1 MVNTGSLTKIMYSS
15 PSNKAGRVEFAR
27 LQEQTDWSLS
37 SNDMFRIPA
46 TFSPLYTGATGTY
59 YMLSGG
65 SSVKWIET
73 KPGSFI
79 RLNGV
84 SVGASR
90 ANPAYRISFIPR
102 TYDLISAG
110 NLGPAVDH
118 QQCLFVYPRFCGDG
132 VTDTDRGEQCDDGN
146 MNSGDG
152 CSNVCQ
158 PEVTPVCNN
167 LTVTPTSVVNG

>member
-1 MVNTGSLTKIMYSS
+1 
-15 PSNKAGRVEFAR
+15 
-27 LQEQTDWSLS
+27 
-37 SNDMFRIPA
+37 
-46 TFSPLYTGATGTY
+46 
-59 YMLSGG
+59 MLAGG

-84 SVGASR
+84 SAGASR
-90 ANPAYRISFIPR
+90 ENPAYRISFIPR

-132 VTDTDRGEQCDDGN
+132 VVDTDRDEQCDDGN

-152 CSNVCQ
+152 CSNICQ
-158 PEVTPVCNN
+158 TEVTAMCTN
-167 LTVTPTSVVNG
+167 LTVTPTSVVNGGSVTYTCTGNNVTSYSIIARGPGGNIVASSTSAAG